1 MNGQVSGFA
10 PYKDIVFSDK
20 GITCAEHVC
29 WGMRKDNGKGIVW
42 GGSSGSHVSSKQAST
57 AHKAHDPPAPALP
70 PSSDMLPPY
79 QRFSLSECL
88 VSVSICV
95 PLPPCAPSQQV
106 LHMVS
111 HAWWVSPP
119 ARVSSGVSLGGRG
132 SEGGAGGRGGSS
144 VMSSSFP
151 SFGSSSPTCVSP
163 HSCLLWSLAF
173 GA

>member
-1 MNGQVSGFA
+1 MPF
-10 PYKDIVFSDK
+10 KDVVFSDK
-20 GITCAEHVC
+20 GITCTAFMC
-29 WGMRKDNGKGIVW
+29 SGTRKDNGKGILW
-42 GGSSGSHVSSKQAST
+42 GSETSEQAST
-57 AHKAHDPPAPALP
+57 PHTAHYPHAPALP
-70 PSSDMLPPY
+70 PSSGMLPPY

-119 ARVSSGVSLGGRG
+119 ARVSSGVSLRGRG

-151 SFGSSSPTCVSP
+151 SFGSPSPTCVSP
-163 HSCLLWSLAF
+163 HSRLLWSLAF